1 MSHPVRLACNA
12 MATRFEFVL
21 QGDDAPHLRAA
32 GEEAIREIHRIAA
45 RFSFYDSAS
54 ELSKL
59 NREAATHAVQTSGE
73 LFALLSLCKK
83 VYAESDGAF
92 DPSVG
97 PLMHTWGFS
106 GGRGAIPDRDRISND
121 LASTGFDYVEL
132 DKSSTSVR
140 FLRQGIQL
148 DLGGVA
154 KGWALDECA
163 LLLRESGISSALIHG
178 GTSSVLA
185 IGGQDNDESWTIGIE
200 DPYDSD
206 GASDSDSDSANDGD
220 SASDSNSDSA
230 SNSDS
235 DSDSDS
241 ANDGA
246 STTESS
252 PSWFTKFEL
261 HDGSLS
267 VSAIHGK
274 SFLEDTIEYGH
285 VIDPRTGL
293 AISGPLVSCVSA
305 PSAALADAW
314 STACLILPDPLP
326 GGSPAEAASFEK
338 SEDGWGLRSG
348 SWPGFK

>member
-206 GASDSDSDSANDGD
+206 SDSDGN
-220 SASDSNSDSA
+220 
-230 SNSDS
+230 
-235 DSDSDS
+235 SDS